1 MLQPRTAMPVSQ
13 HTKTVALQERPRMH
27 MALTKQPDTHRVCTG
42 EESAV
47 YMYRVISTLEDYT
60 YLRYHVHEGWV
71 KE

>member
-13 HTKTVALQERPRMH
+13 HTKTVALQEGPRMH
-27 MALTKQPDTHRVCTG
+27 MALTKRPTG

-47 YMYRVISTLEDYT
+47 YMYRVISTLETYT